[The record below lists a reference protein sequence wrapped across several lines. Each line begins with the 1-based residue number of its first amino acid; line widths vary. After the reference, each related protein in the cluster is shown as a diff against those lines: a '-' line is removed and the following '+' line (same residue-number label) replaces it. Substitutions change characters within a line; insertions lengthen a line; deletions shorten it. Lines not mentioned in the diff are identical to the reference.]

1 MQFLRKKIIPAQL
14 ILVMILAAAR
24 FSHGEVV
31 DKIAI
36 VVNDEIITES
46 EITRALHPAYE
57 KYKGL
62 YSQDKLLAKLEEA
75 KQNIVQQFINDRLI
89 LSEAKKLNI
98 EIDDKE
104 VDKRIDDLIKRLGSK
119 EAFERTLFEQRITI
133 KDLKTRYREQLMTR
147 RLIDQKVGANIV
159 ITPIDITNYY
169 NKNTAEF
176 SQPEE
181 VKLKNILI
189 SLGSNTDSKKAPELA
204 MEISRRLKEGCDF
217 AGLAKVYS
225 AGPGASEGGDMGYVK
240 KGDLMPE
247 IEKVVFNLKEGET
260 SDIIQTG
267 LGYHIF
273 KIEEKKPA
281 RTLTISEARR
291 DIEETVFREKI
302 NQKIKGW
309 VESLKKNAYIAFK

>member
-1 MQFLRKKIIPAQL
+1 M
-14 ILVMILAAAR
+14 VLATAR
-24 FSHGEVV
+24 LSHGEVV

-46 EITRALHPAYE
+46 EITRALHPVYE
-57 KYKGL
+57 KYRGL

-75 KQNIVQQFINDRLI
+75 KQKIVQQFIDDRLI

-98 EIDDKE
+98 EVDDKE

-119 EAFERTLFEQRITI
+119 ESFERTLSEQRITI
-133 KDLKTRYREQLMTR
+133 KDLKARYREQLMTR
-147 RLIDQKVGANIV
+147 RLIDQKVGAKIV

-169 NKNTAEF
+169 NKNMAEF
-176 SQPEE
+176 IQPEE
-181 VKLKNILI
+181 VKLRNILI
-189 SLGSNTDSKKAPELA
+189 SPKNDADSKKAAELA
-204 MEISRRLKEGCDF
+204 RDISKRLKEGCDF

-260 SDIIQTG
+260 SDIIQTK

-273 KIEEKKPA
+273 TVEGKKPA

-291 DIEETVFREKI
+291 DIEEAIFREKV
-302 NQKIKGW
+302 NQKVDGW
-309 VESLKKNAYIAFK
+309 VTSLKKNAYIAFK